1 MKEAAE
7 REREY
12 TRPFTVVWLKVVH
25 MPFMVFDREGGRVV
39 HE

>member
-12 TRPFTVVWLKVVH
+12 TRPFTVEWLKEVH
-25 MPFMVFDREGGRVV
+25 MHLMVFEREGGRVV
-39 HE
+39 HG